1 VTAQALLLVSD
12 FLDPGR
18 GPEQSG
24 DFRVS
29 PSFFIALFGIGFA
42 VGIIGHITR
51 SRTLVGA
58 GVILIMTATIFLP
71 IVLAAT
77 R

>member
-1 VTAQALLLVSD
+1 VAVLLLVLAD

-24 DFRVS
+24 DFEVS
-29 PSFFIALFGIGFA
+29 PGFFIGLFGIGFLLA
-42 VGIIGHITR
+42 VSGHVFR
-51 SRTLVGA
+51 SRILVGA
-58 GVILIMTATIFLP
+58 GVLMIFLATVLIP
-71 IVLAAT
+71 IFLHAT

>member
-1 VTAQALLLVSD
+1 MLAMSD

-18 GPEQSG
+18 GPEQGG

-29 PSFFIALFGIGFA
+29 PSFFFVLFGVGFL
-42 VGIIGHITR
+42 VGVIGHLTR
-51 SRTLVGA
+51 SRILVAA
-58 GVILIMTATIFLP
+58 GVLMIFLATVLIP
-71 IVLAAT
+71 IALHAS